1 MEDRIVK
8 KLMTSVK
15 CSKCGQNYLASDVKV
30 LGNHE
35 DLWFLQVTCSSCCSR
50 YIITA
55 VINKDNNPEFVSD
68 LTDTELARFKNTP
81 SLSAD
86 DILDMHSFLKK
97 FDGDFSK
104 LLGYKKV

>member
-1 MEDRIVK
+1 MAERIVK

-15 CSKCGQNYLASDVKV
+15 CSKCGQHYLVNDVKI

-35 DLWFLQVTCSSCCSR
+35 DLWFLQVTCSFCHSR
-50 YIITA
+50 YVITA
-55 VINKDNNPEFVSD
+55 VINQDKTAEFVSD
-68 LTDTELARFKNTP
+68 LTDTELLRFENSP
-81 SLSAD
+81 LLSAN
-86 DILDMHSFLKK
+86 DILDMHFFLKK